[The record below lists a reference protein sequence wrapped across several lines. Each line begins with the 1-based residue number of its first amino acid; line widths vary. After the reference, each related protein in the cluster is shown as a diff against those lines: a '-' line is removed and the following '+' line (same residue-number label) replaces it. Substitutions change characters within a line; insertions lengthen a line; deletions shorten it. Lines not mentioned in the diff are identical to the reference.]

1 MKRLLAAATLLSVL
15 PAPAFAA
22 PETVVSIKPIH
33 SLVGAAMEGLG
44 EPTLLLPPGAS
55 PHTYALRPSD
65 ARRLGNAELIV
76 WVGEELEAFLRK
88 PLSLRAGKARIVT
101 LIEDADLELLTGGG
115 DGHEHDDGHGRH
127 DDHGHAGSVD
137 VHVWLDSRNARR
149 IVDRVAAVL
158 GELDP
163 PNASR
168 YEANARLAG
177 QRLMELDAEIH
188 RILAPVRAAPY
199 VVFHDAYRYFER
211 RYGTNPVGAIT
222 PNPERQP
229 GAGSLARIQR
239 KIVATG
245 ARCVFSEPQ
254 FQPALVRA
262 VTRGTDAR
270 SGVLDPLGA
279 AAAPDGIEGYLTL
292 MRQLA
297 HSLRRCLS

>member
-1 MKRLLAAATLLSVL
+1 MKRLLATATLLPILS
-15 PAPAFAA
+15 APAFAA

-33 SLVGAAMEGLG
+33 SLVGAAMEGVG

-65 ARRLGNAELIV
+65 ARHIGKAELIV
-76 WVGEELEAFLRK
+76 WVGEELETFLRK

-115 DGHEHDDGHGRH
+115 DGDDEHH

-137 VHVWLDSRNARR
+137 PHVWLDSRNARR

-163 PNASR
+163 PNAPR
-168 YEANARLAG
+168 YEANARRAG
-177 QRLMELDAEIH
+177 QQLMELDAEIH

-211 RYGTNPVGAIT
+211 RYGTNPVGAIALH
-222 PNPERQP
+222 PERQP

-239 KIVATG
+239 KIVETG

-254 FQPALVRA
+254 FQPALVRT
-262 VTRGTDAR
+262 VIRGTDAR
-270 SGVLDPLGA
+270 SGVLDPLGT